1 MVTAT
6 KNVAMLGVE
15 LTVEERNLLSRAY
28 KHQIAKKRE
37 SWRMITAC
45 EDKEKRSVT
54 TTDERSAAFVSH
66 IAKYRRD
73 LQSEICAVCR
83 DLLALLDAYVIPH
96 TASAEARVFFFK
108 MYFLFFY
115 FYFYS
120 KYLCEYFRVR
130 VGRETTTDI
139 WRSLGRRRS
148 GRSPSRTRPSTSP
161 RRRTSPSSSCRR
173 PIPCV

>member
-45 EDKEKRSVT
+45 EDKEKRSI
-54 TTDERSAAFVSH
+54 DERSGAFVGH
-66 IAKYRRD
+66 IAKYRLD

-108 MYFLFFY
+108 MYYSYSYIYIYYNIICYSISTCIYLYLFTQIFA
-115 FYFYS
+115 
-120 KYLCEYFRVR
+120 R
-130 VGRETTTDI
+130 VGRGTTIDT
-139 WRSLGRRRS
+139 WRSLVRRPS
-148 GRSPSRTRPSTSP
+148 GRSPS
-161 RRRTSPSSSCRR
+161 
-173 PIPCV
+173 